1 MTRAADRKQRTAA
14 MGEAELAAVAPQLFG
29 RPALWRELALPA
41 DAAQHAADAPWTAY
55 WSLRL
60 GPLADFAPMRDTLAV
75 AADAF
80 TARGDPLGALLAT
93 AAAIE
98 TYYFDETELEPLDA
112 WIARLDAALQA
123 SDPPWPNAEC
133 GAEVMACASAI
144 RLRQP
149 SHPRVAEWAALG
161 PRLLPHMARVP
172 SRIKYAAAVAH
183 YHLWRG
189 EFGAAAI
196 VFDSLPGVDLSLLR
210 PAEALVWLEGLAA
223 FARFTA
229 QFERGRAA
237 VREAL
242 ALVDRYRLDSEI
254 YGVNALGAALEL
266 AAHDAGAAA
275 RHLDAMRAT
284 LAHRSQSDQTGY
296 WHLSAGLALL
306 QGEAQAALAL
316 ARSTLE
322 QSQAVGGAYRSVAHR
337 LSLAATLHAVGDTA
351 ACLEAAEQTL
361 AAADEIDAT
370 LTVFSAGLLASH
382 ALEALG
388 RRAEADAALADA
400 LRIGAANDFPI
411 TGGWWLPDLVAERLA
426 RALAAGIEPAYA
438 ARWAT
443 RARLRCPD
451 RTLEAWPWPLVVR
464 GFGEFGVW
472 RDGAPLGG
480 GERVA
485 QRPLDLLRA
494 LLAHGGMSLP
504 VVGVLDDLWPDA
516 DRDAQRKAFDAALG
530 RLRRL
535 LGDDSL
541 VVLDGSRLRLDRT
554 RVWTDVAALAEIDW
568 TPAADA
574 DAPALTALAERLLR
588 LVRGP
593 LLDGVDAPW
602 ALAARE
608 RVRRRFVF
616 ALAAIAERLEA
627 HAPDAACRLYDRA
640 LQADPL
646 AESLARRLIRAQLAR
661 GERAEALRAWHHCKA
676 MLALH
681 GTAPSADTVTL
692 VRDASLVR

>member
-1 MTRAADRKQRTAA
+1 VGGGGSAPVAKHGARA
-14 MGEAELAAVAPQLFG
+14 V
-29 RPALWRELALPA
+29 
-41 DAAQHAADAPWTAY
+41 H
-55 WSLRL
+55 
-60 GPLADFAPMRDTLAV
+60 
-75 AADAF
+75 
-80 TARGDPLGALLAT
+80 
-93 AAAIE
+93 
-98 TYYFDETELEPLDA
+98 
-112 WIARLDAALQA
+112 
-123 SDPPWPNAEC
+123 
-133 GAEVMACASAI
+133 
-144 RLRQP
+144 
-149 SHPRVAEWAALG
+149 
-161 PRLLPHMARVP
+161 
-172 SRIKYAAAVAH
+172 
-183 YHLWRG
+183 HLWRG
-189 EFGAAAI
+189 EFGASAV
-196 VFDSLPGVDLSLLR
+196 VFDSLPGVDLALLR

-242 ALVDRYRLDSEI
+242 ALVDHHGLHDEV

-266 AAHDAGAAA
+266 AALDAPAAT

-296 WHLSAGLALL
+296 WHMSAGLALL
-306 QGEAQAALAL
+306 QGEWQAALAL
-316 ARSTLE
+316 ARSTLD

-351 ACLEAAEQTL
+351 GCLDAAQQTL
-361 AAADEIDAT
+361 TAGRAIDAT

-382 ALEALG
+382 ALDALG
-388 RRAEADAALADA
+388 RRAEADAALAEA
-400 LRIGAANDFPI
+400 LRIGAAHDYPI
-411 TGGWWLPDLVAERLA
+411 TAGWWLPGLVAERLA
-426 RALAAGIEPAYA
+426 RALQAGIEPVYA

-451 RTLEAWPWPLVVR
+451 RTQEAWPWPLVVR

-472 RDGAPLGG
+472 QGGAPLGG
-480 GERVA
+480 GERIA
-485 QRPLDLLRA
+485 QRPLDLLRV
-494 LLAHGGMSLP
+494 LLAHGGVSVP
-504 VVGVLDDLWPDA
+504 VVAALDDLWPDA

-530 RLRRL
+530 RLRRQ

-541 VVLDGSRLRLDRT
+541 VVLDGSQLRLDRS
-554 RVWTDVAALAEIDW
+554 RVWTDVAALGEIDW

-574 DAPALTALAERLLR
+574 DAATLLALAERLLR

-593 LLDGVDAPW
+593 LLEGQDAPW
-602 ALAARE
+602 AQAARE

-616 ALAAIAERLEA
+616 ALGAIAEKLEA
-627 HAPDAACRLYDRA
+627 QVPEAACRLYERA

-681 GTAPSADTVTL
+681 GTTPSAETVTL
-692 VRDASLVR
+692 VRDATLVR